1 MYLHVIISKGVE
13 NTLHALIYSCL
24 VQFPLLLVIKYDP
37 VLIFALIEHS
47 VLFIFIQS
55 LAVCFFCLTHLD
67 WILSLWLRGTLLW
80 SLLPLGGLYLIDK
93 EEIMLAHYIISLKL
107 KNV

>member
-67 WILSLWLRGTLLW
+67 
-80 SLLPLGGLYLIDK
+80 
-93 EEIMLAHYIISLKL
+93 
-107 KNV
+107 